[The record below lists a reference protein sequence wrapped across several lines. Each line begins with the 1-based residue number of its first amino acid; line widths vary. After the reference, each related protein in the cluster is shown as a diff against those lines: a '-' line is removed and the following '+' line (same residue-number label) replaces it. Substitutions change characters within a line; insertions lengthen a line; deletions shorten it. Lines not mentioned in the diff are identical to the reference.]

1 MINVIKHLYQQG
13 KIRPLDYQ
21 FARFIQEL
29 DDTPC
34 VVLVA
39 ALISHELGRG
49 NLCLEFSHLFNA
61 PLFELSRTQ
70 SDPLRAIADID
81 THSEETL
88 IRLLLSSPVV
98 SNGQSNTPLILDG
111 KRLYLYR
118 YWQHECLVA
127 RHLLKL
133 GRQAEDLQETR
144 TILDRLF
151 QRNYSTLL
159 ENRPN
164 TNDSQPLQDYLIKW
178 LDVEFP
184 EAVDWQA
191 ATQTLLSARQT
202 DDLKTLDQL
211 IPQHCCLN
219 WQKVAA
225 AMAATQPLVIISGGP
240 GTGKTTTVTRLL
252 AMLVEKG
259 MKSGKIPDI
268 RLVAPTGKA
277 SARLTESMGG
287 ALPTLH
293 CGEEIRNLI
302 PGQAG
307 TIHRLLG
314 VIPNRPE
321 FRHNASNP
329 LHLDILVVDEAS
341 MVDLPLMRQLLDA
354 LPEHARIILLG
365 DRDQLASVDAGS
377 VLGDICSAAEGGY
390 TLAQA
395 DTLEQLTGFNMK
407 SFSMR
412 QMPTA
417 KQNNAAAC
425 FTQKN
430 LAINDRFC
438 QLQKSY
444 RFDAR
449 SGIGTLA
456 KAVNKGDARQTIR
469 VFQQMFDDIALYPVD
484 ENSYQQLMSLCA
496 QGYTPYLQAIHDQ
509 QDEKTVLRAFN
520 HFRLLCSLREGRWGV
535 EGLNDGIRSALAR
548 RNLIPSEGLWYP
560 GRPVLITRNAHDL
573 GLYNGD
579 IGIAMPDRN
588 NRLKVVFELADGSL
602 KYLLPSRLPEHQ
614 TVFAMTIHK
623 SQGSEF
629 PHTVMALPE
638 QMTPVLTRELL
649 YTGITRAKTRLDL
662 FALPQILVKA
672 IQQKTLRSSGL
683 KDRLINHYS
692 Y

>member
-1 MINVIKHLYQQG
+1 MINAIKHLYQQG

-21 FARFIQEL
+21 FARFIHEL

-34 VVLVA
+34 VVMVA

-49 NLCLEFSHLFNA
+49 NLCLEFSHLFHK
-61 PLFELSRTQ
+61 PLFELSLAN
-70 SDPLRAIADID
+70 SNALRALADID
-81 THSEETL
+81 SQSEDKL
-88 IRLLLSSPVV
+88 ISLLLSSSVI
-98 SNGQSNTPLILDG
+98 SKGETNTPLILDA

-127 RHLLKL
+127 RHLLKEVK
-133 GRQAEDLQETR
+133 QSEDFQETR

-159 ENRPN
+159 ENRPD
-164 TNDSQPLQDYLIKW
+164 TSDSKALREYLIKW

-184 EAVDWQA
+184 EAIDWQECI
-191 ATQTLLSARQT
+191 QTLLSARET
-202 DDLKTLDQL
+202 ADLKVFDQT
-211 IPQHCCLN
+211 IPQHYCLN
-219 WQKVAA
+219 WQKVVA

-259 MKSGKIPDI
+259 LKSDKIPDI

-287 ALPTLH
+287 ALPALH
-293 CGEEIRNLI
+293 CSEEVRKLI
-302 PGQAG
+302 PSQAG

-329 LHLDILVVDEAS
+329 LHLDVLVVDEAS
-341 MVDLPLMRQLLDA
+341 MVDLTLMRQLLDA
-354 LPEHARIILLG
+354 LPDHARIILLG

-390 TLAQA
+390 SQAQA
-395 DTLEQLTGFNMK
+395 DTLERLTGFDLK
-407 SFSMR
+407 SWTTR
-412 QMPTA
+412 QMSTVKENDVTA
-417 KQNNAAAC
+417 FFSERNR
-425 FTQKN
+425 
-430 LAINDRFC
+430 AINDRFC

-444 RFDAR
+444 RFDDR
-449 SGIGTLA
+449 SGIGSLA
-456 KAVNKGDARQTIR
+456 KAVNQGDTRLTKK
-469 VFQQMFDDIALYPVD
+469 VFQQTFDDIALHPVD
-484 ENSYQQLMSLCA
+484 DSSYQQLMSLCA
-496 QGYTPYLQAIHDQ
+496 QGYTPYLQAINDQ
-509 QDEKTVLRAFN
+509 QDEKTVLDAFN
-520 HFRLLCSLREGRWGV
+520 RFRLLCALREGRWGV

-548 RNLIPSEGLWYP
+548 CNLIPSEGLWYV

-579 IGIAMPDRN
+579 IGIALPDHN
-588 NRLKVVFELADGSL
+588 GRLKVVFELPDGSL
-602 KYLLPSRLPEHQ
+602 KHLLPSRLPEHQ

-638 QMTPVLTRELL
+638 QMTPILTRELV
-649 YTGITRAKTRLDL
+649 YTGITRAKARLDL
-662 FALPQILVKA
+662 FALPQILFKA
-672 IQQKTLRSSGL
+672 IQHKTLRSSGL
-683 KDRLINHYS
+683 KDRLINH
-692 Y
+692 